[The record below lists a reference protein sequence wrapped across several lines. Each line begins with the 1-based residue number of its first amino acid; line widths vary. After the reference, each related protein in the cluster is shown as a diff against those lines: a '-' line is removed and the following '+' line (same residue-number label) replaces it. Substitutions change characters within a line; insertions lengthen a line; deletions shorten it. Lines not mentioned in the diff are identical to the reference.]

1 MIKVAVLVDG
11 GFYHFRCRSLFKSLP
26 DYRPYDPDQ
35 AAILFR
41 HLTTSHVNEN
51 GTEYLYRILYYD
63 AHPLEKMI
71 HHPMTG
77 RVVNLSKS
85 DVATF
90 RRAFFNL
97 LKHQRKVALRLGETK
112 DHGGWKIHQRATDE
126 LLSGKKQ
133 FADLSVTDIK
143 YDVTQKG
150 VDMKIGLD
158 IAALA
163 DKKLV
168 DKIVLISGDSDFVPA
183 AKVARR
189 EGIDVVLDPM
199 WNHVEPTLFEHI
211 DGTYSTVPH
220 PDQMPGSIA
229 ELLEGATHS

>member
-11 GFYHFRCRSLFKSLP
+11 GFYHFRCRSLFKKLP
-26 DYRPYDPDQ
+26 DFLPHDPKQ
-35 AAILFR
+35 ASVVFR
-41 HLTTSHVNEN
+41 HLTTSHVRE
-51 GTEYLYRILYYD
+51 GSSEYLYRILYYD
-63 AHPLEKMI
+63 AHPLDKMV

-77 RVVNLSKS
+77 RVVNFRNS
-85 DVATF
+85 DVASF
-90 RRAFFNL
+90 RRGFFEL

-126 LLSGKKQ
+126 LLSGKKD
-133 FADLSVTDIK
+133 FTDLLVDDIK
-143 YDVTQKG
+143 YDITQKG

-158 IAALA
+158 IASLA
-163 DKKLV
+163 YKKLV

-229 ELLEGATHS
+229 ELLEGASHA